1 VAAKKGLVG
10 EAKTA
15 LFASLK
21 QPCHALRGAA
31 ARVPRSFGEGFMV
44 ASDPQWRSNSV
55 PSAHKKRVKLNKTM
69 RKPPPA
75 RAAQTPLKK
84 ASRQR
89 MPEVGERISV
99 HWPGEK
105 RSFVG
110 GVTEFCGRRGK
121 YRVLYND
128 GDVQWE
134 NLTKT
139 SWWTCTAPRA
149 S

>member
-1 VAAKKGLVG
+1 MAAKKGLVG

-31 ARVPRSFGEGFMV
+31 ARVHRSFREGFMV
-44 ASDPQWRSNSV
+44 ASDPHWRSNSV
-55 PSAHKKRVKLNKTM
+55 PSAHKKHVKPNKTM

-84 ASRQR
+84 ASLQR

-121 YRVLYND
+121 YRVLY
-128 GDVQWE
+128 
-134 NLTKT
+134 KT
-139 SWWTCTAPRA
+139 AMYSGKT
-149 S
+149 